1 MTRTLEIEI
10 VREHPNCPGVVLV
23 RSELLGEHW
32 VYRRELLEDD
42 NTPAHRGIG
51 TVRVLCSLGSLR
63 EIVLTDSDLDA
74 GI

>member
-10 VREHPNCPGVVLV
+10 IREHPNCPGVVLV

-42 NTPAHRGIG
+42 NTPAHRGAA
-51 TVRVLCSLGSLR
+51 VRGR
-63 EIVLTDSDLDA
+63 FA
-74 GI
+74 